1 MRHLLRGAVGI
12 AFLLYPFFVA
22 YSLSQGQFI
31 WVSCLLIILGVF
43 RLVGKS
49 NHLIWPLAG
58 FSILCGG
65 LSLLLKNQ
73 QWLMLYPVFMSL
85 GALLI
90 FAMTLLKPPSM
101 IERFARITQADLP
114 ESGVIWTRKVTM
126 LWCGFFSLNACIA
139 LFTVFYADLW
149 LWTLY
154 NGLISY
160 LLMGTLLL
168 GEFIFRKFHQR
179 KNTASH

>member
-1 MRHLLRGAVGI
+1 
-12 AFLLYPFFVA
+12 
-22 YSLSQGQFI
+22 
-31 WVSCLLIILGVF
+31 
-43 RLVGKS
+43 
-49 NHLIWPLAG
+49 
-58 FSILCGG
+58 
-65 LSLLLKNQ
+65 
-73 QWLMLYPVFMSL
+73 MLYPVFMSL

-126 LWCGFFSLNACIA
+126 LWCGFFSLNACVA